1 MENIFLWIL
10 ELDLEEINFGTYTY
24 IETKDIREVL
34 VLYSFRYRYLKVSH
48 AEGFHITNICKAMG
62 HSQEVQL
69 KNYSKFIPGGT
80 SEMYNKA
87 N

>member
-1 MENIFLWIL
+1 MNLRTRLRRNKLWNL
-10 ELDLEEINFGTYTY
+10 YR

-62 HSQEVQL
+62 HSQEVHLQ
-69 KNYSKFIPGGT
+69 NYSKFIPGGT
-80 SEMYNKA
+80 SEMYDKA
-87 N
+87 NRAKL

>member
-1 MENIFLWIL
+1 MNLRTRLRRNKLWNL
-10 ELDLEEINFGTYTY
+10 YR

-34 VLYSFRYRYLKVSH
+34 VLYNFRYRYSEVSH

-69 KNYSKFIPGGT
+69 KNYSKFLPGGT
-80 SEMYNKA
+80 SEMYNEA

>member
-1 MENIFLWIL
+1 MNLRTRLRRNKLWNL
-10 ELDLEEINFGTYTY
+10 YR

-34 VLYSFRYRYLKVSH
+34 VLYSFRYRYLKISH

>member
-1 MENIFLWIL
+1 MNLRTRLRRNKLWNL
-10 ELDLEEINFGTYTY
+10 YR

-48 AEGFHITNICKAMG
+48 AEGFQITNICKAMG

>member
-1 MENIFLWIL
+1 MNLRTRLRRNKLWNL
-10 ELDLEEINFGTYTY
+10 YR

-69 KNYSKFIPGGT
+69 KNYSKFLPEGT
-80 SEMYNKA
+80 SEMFENA

>member
-1 MENIFLWIL
+1 MNLRTRLRRNKLWNL
-10 ELDLEEINFGTYTY
+10 YR

-69 KNYSKFIPGGT
+69 KNYSKFLPGGT
-80 SEMYNKA
+80 SEMYNEA